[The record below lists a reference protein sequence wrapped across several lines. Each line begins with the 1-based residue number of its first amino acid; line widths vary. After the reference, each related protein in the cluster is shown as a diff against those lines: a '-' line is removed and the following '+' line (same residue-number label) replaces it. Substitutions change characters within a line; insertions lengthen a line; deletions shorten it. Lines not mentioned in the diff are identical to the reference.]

1 MNFLQKINWIKV
13 ALFNFLVVSFYGML
27 MRYKIGFEFP
37 FFNQKNLQ
45 HAHSHF
51 AFSGW
56 VSLLL
61 MVLMLRVIEKNLS
74 AKSRGQYSLL
84 FCAFLLVAF
93 GSLFSFS
100 AQGYGPVS
108 ITLSVLAILLS
119 FTFAVM
125 YFKSL
130 KGIKEQIVARKW
142 FIAALI
148 FSVLSALGTFY
159 LSYMMATKSIE
170 QNSYLASVYWYLHFQ
185 YNGWFFFAIAGL
197 FVDYLKK
204 KGALPSSINRIFWM
218 LAISCLPAYGLS
230 VLWWK
235 IPTWL
240 YIVFCVAAIVQF
252 YAVIKF
258 LFDFNKAKR
267 DAKFEWNGLIKFLLL
282 FVGLALSLKF
292 LLQLGS
298 TVPSIAKF
306 AFGFRPIVI
315 AYLHLVLL
323 AFTSL
328 FLVMYLYMSK
338 MLHFGSLATKGV
350 WFLSIGILL
359 NEVVLAL
366 QGVFSLNYTLIP
378 FANEML
384 FGISVLIFAS
394 LILVNLSKGK

>member
-1 MNFLQKINWIKV
+1 MNFLQKVNWIKV

-74 AKSRGQYSLL
+74 AKSRGKYSLL
-84 FCAFLLVAF
+84 FGAFLLVAF

-142 FIAALI
+142 FVAALI

-159 LSYMMATKSIE
+159 LSYMMATKSVE

-204 KGALPSSINRIFWM
+204 KGALPSSISRIFWM

-230 VLWWK
+230 VLWWD

-240 YIVFCVAAIVQF
+240 YIVFCVAAVVQF

-267 DAKFEWNGLIKFLLL
+267 DVKFEWNGLIKFLLL
-282 FVGLALSLKF
+282 FVGFALSLKF

-328 FLVMYLYMSK
+328 FLVMYLYMRK

-394 LILVNLSKGK
+394 LILVNLLKGK